1 MDSPLSNYADVLVE
15 TPLRQVYT
23 YKIPE
28 RLQENISEGMAV
40 SVPLGRRK
48 ITGYIYKLKK
58 ELKEKPEFELK
69 EVKDLLFE
77 EPLYPKKL
85 FGFFEKVSAYYHYP
99 LGAVVRGSHPKIMK
113 RIKKKEGP
121 KDCGISSPFDLT
133 PDQSSALE
141 KIKKSLNASDGQGTF
156 KSYVLYGITG
166 SGKTEVYLNAMEETL
181 ALGRSALLIVP
192 EISLTPQLVQRVKE
206 RFGDQIA
213 LLHSQL
219 SDGERFNHWIRI
231 LRKEVKIAV
240 GARSALFAPFQDLGL
255 IVVDE
260 EHESS
265 FKQEDRLRYHARD
278 LCLLRAKFENCPV
291 ILGSATPSLESFYL
305 AEKGKHE
312 LLELR
317 TRTGTAELPET
328 KVIDLRKNR
337 PVEKFCS
344 KPLIDALKECF
355 SKGEQA
361 ILFANK
367 RGYAPY
373 LLCEDCGEIFECAN
387 CSVSLT
393 FHKKKGVLRCHYCDH
408 EKRPPETCPSCDSIE
423 LSTKGMGTESIEEE
437 LEKLFPQIKMA
448 RMDRDSTS
456 KKGELE
462 KILSDFSSQ
471 KTQLLIGTQMLAKG
485 HDFPGVSLV
494 GLVMPDFSLHLPDF
508 RSNERTFQ
516 LITQVSGRAGRGEI
530 PGKVMIQT
538 YNPKHEIIQFGKE
551 QNFRA
556 FYKREL
562 ETREAFSYPPFSR
575 LAMLWISSV
584 HEKRVVQTA
593 RNLAGL
599 AEHLQKSFHGIE
611 ILGPSPAPLE
621 KIKNRFR
628 WQIMIKAESAQ
639 SLNGFLKNF
648 EERSTECGQAQV
660 RWSIDVDPMHTL

>member
-1 MDSPLSNYADVLVE
+1 MDTPLNAYADVLVE
-15 TPLRQVYT
+15 APIRQVYT
-23 YKIPE
+23 YRIPE
-28 RLQENISEGMAV
+28 RLQEQISEGMAV

-48 ITGYIYKLKK
+48 TTGYIYKLKK
-58 ELKEKPEFELK
+58 ELKEKPKFELK

-77 EPLYPKKL
+77 EPLYPKRL
-85 FGFFEKVSAYYHYP
+85 FEFFEKVSAYYHYP

-113 RIKKKEGP
+113 RIKKKEKSEDPGKP
-121 KDCGISSPFDLT
+121 SPFELT
-133 PDQSSALE
+133 PDQSLALE
-141 KIKKSLNASDGQGTF
+141 KIKKSLNAENGRGTF
-156 KSYVLYGITG
+156 QSFVLYGITG

-181 ALGRSALLIVP
+181 SLGRSALLIVP
-192 EISLTPQLVQRVKE
+192 EISLTPQLVERVKE
-206 RFGDQIA
+206 RFGDQVA

-219 SDGERFNHWIRI
+219 SDGERFNYWIRI

-240 GARSALFAPFQDLGL
+240 GARSALFAPFSDLGL

-278 LCLLRAKFENCPV
+278 LCLLRGKFENCPV
-291 ILGSATPSLESFYL
+291 LLGSATPSLESFYL
-305 AEKGKHE
+305 AQKGRHE

-317 TRTGTAELPET
+317 TRTGTAKLPET

-344 KPLIDALKECF
+344 KPLIEALKECF

-393 FHKKKGVLRCHYCDH
+393 FHKRKGVLRCHYCDH
-408 EKRPPETCPSCDSIE
+408 EEKPPETCPSCDSLE
-423 LSTKGMGTESIEEE
+423 LKTKGMGTESIEEE

-456 KKGELE
+456 RKGELE
-462 KILSDFSSQ
+462 KILRDFSSR

-530 PGKVMIQT
+530 PGKVLIQT

-556 FYKREL
+556 FYEREL
-562 ETREAFSYPPFSR
+562 ETRKAFSYPPFSR
-575 LAMLWISSV
+575 LAMLWISGV
-584 HEKRVVQTA
+584 HEKRVIQTA

-599 AEHLQKSFHGIE
+599 AEHLEKSFDGIE

-628 WQIMIKAESAQ
+628 WQIMIKAESPQ
-639 SLNGFLKNF
+639 LMNGFLKNF
-648 EERSTECGQAQV
+648 EERSSDCGQAQV